1 MTIPLYR
8 RLGKTLGNKDWGQ
21 NSDIIQSYVFFDLDA
36 TASSDANQLNV
47 YYKRFPVSTQ
57 TSATGA
63 GERFVSEIKY
73 RNIRYCLAFSSHI
86 TSTAVF
92 FYRNSELLLS
102 YVKCGFCSHS
112 YWLHVLS
119 RRGFGSMKCMI
130 ASTQSKQLVV
140 ADRDVI
146 ILRLYMELK
155 VVKPE
160 RNWKYYHT
168 IENLEPF
175 LVISVRRY

>member
-21 NSDIIQSYVFFDLDA
+21 NSDIIQSYVFLDLDA

-92 FYRNSELLLS
+92 FTEIQNFYCHMLNVDFVFIRTDYMYCSGEDLAQWNVWLL
-102 YVKCGFCSHS
+102 
-112 YWLHVLS
+112 
-119 RRGFGSMKCMI
+119 R
-130 ASTQSKQLVV
+130 Q
-140 ADRDVI
+140 
-146 ILRLYMELK
+146 
-155 VVKPE
+155 
-160 RNWKYYHT
+160 
-168 IENLEPF
+168 NLNN
-175 LVISVRRY
+175 